1 VRASSIAL
9 ALCLLSISAATE
21 AQPAATEAQPA
32 AAEAQPAAAEA
43 QPAAADT
50 LFREG
55 VALGKAG
62 QYAQA
67 IEKFRASYELD
78 PARGTLLGLAMS
90 EERAGR
96 LADALG
102 HYAALRDLA
111 NQAGDRPRV
120 EVAERAMAELEPRV
134 PRLTVLVKGDL
145 PPTVDIKLNGRQLP
159 RGALGTPLPVN
170 PGTTELAAT
179 APDHQPF
186 QFRAV
191 LGEGERTTV
200 EMELGA
206 PRASPAAAG
215 TAAEPR
221 AASSH
226 GGWTAGQV
234 GSLVLGAA
242 GLVLLGAGT
251 YLWVSSGD
259 KYDHLVVVCPNNSCP
274 ASARSEID
282 AGRNQETLAR
292 VCWITGGLALA
303 AGATWFFLVRPG
315 RKATP
320 AAALGAGPSTLRWEG
335 RF

>member
-1 VRASSIAL
+1 MSAPLVRSRVRASSIAL
-9 ALCLLSISAATE
+9 ALSLLCISA
-21 AQPAATEAQPA
+21 PVG
-32 AAEAQPAAAEA
+32 A

-55 VALGKAG
+55 VALAKAG
-62 QYAQA
+62 QYARA

-96 LADALG
+96 LADAMG

-111 NQAGDRPRV
+111 DQAGDRPRV
-120 EVAERAMAELEPRV
+120 EAAERAMTELEPRV

-145 PPTVDIKLNGRQLP
+145 PPTVEVKLNGRPLP

-170 PGTTELAAT
+170 PGTTELTAT

-186 QFRAV
+186 EFRAV

-200 EMELGA
+200 EIELSE
-206 PRASPAAAG
+206 PEPSPLGGSA
-215 TAAEPR
+215 AAEPGAR
-221 AASSH
+221 
-226 GGWTAGQV
+226 GGFTRGQV
-234 GSLVLGAA
+234 GSVVLGAA
-242 GLVLLGAGT
+242 GLVLLGTGT
-251 YLWVSSGD
+251 YLWVSAGD
-259 KYDHLVVVCPNNSCP
+259 KYDHLVVVCPNYSCP
-274 ASARSEID
+274 PSARSDID

-292 VCWITGGLALA
+292 VFWITGGLALA
-303 AGATWFFLVRPG
+303 AGATWFYFARP
-315 RKATP
+315 RKKAAP
-320 AAALGAGPSTLRWEG
+320 AAALGAGRSGLHWEG

>member
-1 VRASSIAL
+1 
-9 ALCLLSISAATE
+9 
-21 AQPAATEAQPA
+21 
-32 AAEAQPAAAEA
+32 
-43 QPAAADT
+43 
-50 LFREG
+50 
-55 VALGKAG
+55 
-62 QYAQA
+62 
-67 IEKFRASYELD
+67 
-78 PARGTLLGLAMS
+78 MS

-102 HYAALRDLA
+102 HYAALRELA

-120 EVAERAMAELEPRV
+120 EVAERAMTGLEPRV

-145 PPTVDIKLNGRQLP
+145 PPTIEVKLNGRQLP
-159 RGALGTPLPVN
+159 RGAIGTPLPVN
-170 PGTTELAAT
+170 PGTTELVAT

-206 PRASPAAAG
+206 SEPSSAATG
-215 TAAEPR
+215 TAADR
-221 AASSH
+221 GVASGH
-226 GGWTAGQV
+226 GGWTGGQV

-242 GLVLLGAGT
+242 GVVLLGVGT

-259 KYDHLVVVCPNNSCP
+259 KYDHLVVACPNYSCP
-274 ASARSEID
+274 PSARSEID

-303 AGATWFFLVRPG
+303 AGATWFFLARPG